1 MLPIKRYLRKV
12 YKKKKIKFT
21 KNRFNEL
28 IDNKDEIKGI
38 KKHMK
43 ILQDKIDIL
52 SKKIMMKD

>member
-28 IDNKDEIKGI
+28 IDNKDEIKEI